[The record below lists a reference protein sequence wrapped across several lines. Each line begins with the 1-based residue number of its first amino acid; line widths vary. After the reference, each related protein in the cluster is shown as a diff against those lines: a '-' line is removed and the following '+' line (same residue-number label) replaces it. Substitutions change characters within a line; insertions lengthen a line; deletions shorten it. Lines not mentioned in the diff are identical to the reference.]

1 MFRLSRVASPACLA
15 GLLVAGALPGVPA
28 DAVAA
33 QAPDAPDARAFLDTY
48 CVACHNARL
57 RTAGLVLDEDERD
70 VAAIGAGAETWEKV
84 ARKLRSGAMP
94 PPDRRRPDPPVLD
107 AFVGWLESEL
117 DRAAA
122 AHPNP
127 GRTAD
132 HRLNR
137 FEYGNA
143 IRDLLALEIDAAALL
158 PADESDHGFD
168 NIADVL
174 SMSPTLLG
182 RYLFAAR
189 RVSQLAVGDPTRGPT
204 IETFDLSRGLRQNE
218 RMSEDLPYG
227 TRGGAIVRHY
237 FPLDGDYVVKIRL
250 GRNFTN
256 SQIRAIATREEID
269 VLLDGAIVS
278 RLTIGGECSDSED
291 PHCMGTGIYRTSPY
305 HLTADDALEVRFPA
319 SAGMHDLG
327 VAFVRKSVL
336 TEGPAPALLPPRH
349 TSSTY
354 EAPRMDV
361 DTIRL
366 EGPFDPTGPGDTPS
380 RRRIFLC
387 RPDGAADEEPCAKRI
402 LGALARRAYRQPVSE
417 ADVETLL
424 AFYRSGRREGG
435 FERGIQEALARLLVS
450 PQFLFRIER
459 DPEELVAGGV
469 YRIGDFDL
477 ASRLSFFLWS
487 SVPDDEL
494 LDVAAAGTLRDPG
507 VLEAQVQRMLADPRA
522 TALARS
528 FGGQWL
534 HIRNL
539 RAVDPDANAYPE
551 FDDNLRDAF
560 ERETELFLESQIRD
574 DRPLE
579 ELLTARYTFLNER
592 LARFYGVRNVYGAHF
607 RRVPMPD
614 PNRAGLLGHG
624 SILTVTSY
632 ATRTSPVVRGKYL
645 LDNIL
650 GAPPPPPPPN
660 VPALEEA
667 AGGEEPASMREL
679 MAAHRRNAVCATCH
693 RRMDPLGFALEN
705 FDGIG
710 RWRTSDG
717 ASPIDASGVLPDGT
731 SFDGPASFREALV
744 QRREE
749 FVRTFTEKLL
759 TYALGRPVGY
769 HDMPAVRAILRAA
782 APGGYRWSSLI
793 LGIVES
799 PPFQMRTA
807 READAG
813 ASEAA
818 VGQVASALHV
828 LRRRLLAARSP
839 LGLAPA
845 RLTGA
850 YSPPWM

>member
-1 MFRLSRVASPACLA
+1 MARLSRVASQACIG
-15 GLLVAGALPGVPA
+15 GLLVTLAVS
-28 DAVAA
+28 DAAASVEANAAA
-33 QAPDAPDARAFLDTY
+33 QQAAAAPHAASAAPDAPDAHAFLDAY
-48 CVACHNARL
+48 CLACHNERL
-57 RTAGLVLDEDERD
+57 RTAGLVLEGRD
-70 VAAIGAGAETWEKV
+70 VAHVGGDAETWEKV

-94 PPDRRRPDPPVLD
+94 PPERRRPDPAALD
-107 AFVGWLESEL
+107 AFVGWLEGEL
-117 DRAAA
+117 DREAA
-122 AHPNP
+122 AHPKP
-127 GRTAD
+127 GRIAD

-143 IRDLLALEIDAAALL
+143 VRDLLDLEIDAAALL

-189 RVSQLAVGDPTRGPT
+189 RISQLAVGDPTIGPAV
-204 IETFDLSRGLRQNE
+204 ETFDLSRGLRQDD
-218 RMSEDLPYG
+218 RMHEDLPYG
-227 TRGGAIVRHY
+227 TRGGALVRHY

-256 SQIRAIATREEID
+256 SRIRAIDTREEID

-278 RLTIGGECSDSED
+278 RFTIGGECVDSDD
-291 PHCMGTGIYRTSPY
+291 AHCARSGIYRTSPY
-305 HLTADDALEVRFPA
+305 HLTADDALELRFAA

-327 VAFVRKSVL
+327 VTFVRKSVL
-336 TEGPAPALLPPRH
+336 TEGPAPTLLPPRH

-361 DTIRL
+361 DAIRL

-380 RRRIFLC
+380 RRRIFVC
-387 RPDGAADEEPCAKRI
+387 RPDGATGDEACARRI
-402 LGALARRAYRQPVSE
+402 LGGLARRAYRRPASDT
-417 ADVETLL
+417 DVDTLL
-424 AFYRSGRREGG
+424 AFYRSGREEGG

-459 DPEELVAGGV
+459 DPEGTAAGGV
-469 YRIGDFDL
+469 HPIGDLDL

-487 SVPDDEL
+487 SIPDAAL
-494 LDVAAAGTLRDPG
+494 LDAASAGTLRRPE
-507 VLEAQVQRMLADPRA
+507 VLEAQVRRMLADRRA
-522 TALARS
+522 AALARN

-539 RAVDPDANAYPE
+539 RAVDPDASAYPD
-551 FDDNLRDAF
+551 FDDNLRAAF
-560 ERETELFLESQIRD
+560 ERETELFLESQLRD

-679 MAAHRRNAVCATCH
+679 MAAHRRNAACATCH

-710 RWRTSDG
+710 RWRTMDG
-717 ASPIDASGVLPDGT
+717 TTPIDASGALPDGT
-731 SFDGPASFREALV
+731 AFDGPAEFRDALV
-744 QRREE
+744 ERRGE

-759 TYALGRPVGY
+759 TYALGRPVGP
-769 HDMPAVRAILRAA
+769 HDMPAVRAVLHAA
-782 APGGYRWSSLI
+782 EPGGYRWSSLI

-799 PPFQMRTA
+799 APFRMRAA
-807 READAG
+807 RAEAAGGPLAGRPDAG
-813 ASEAA
+813 RPGADGPEAGRSE
-818 VGQVASALHV
+818 GD
-828 LRRRLLAARSP
+828 RRVQ
-839 LGLAPA
+839 
-845 RLTGA
+845 
-850 YSPPWM
+850 

>member
-1 MFRLSRVASPACLA
+1 MRKVSLVAPEACLA
-15 GLLVAGALPGVPA
+15 PLLVAGILTIAPVNA
-28 DAVAA
+28 AA
-33 QAPDAPDARAFLDTY
+33 QQPAAPPHAAAIAAPVAPDADAFLDRY
-48 CVACHNARL
+48 CVACHNERL
-57 RTAGLVLDEDERD
+57 RTASLVLEGRD
-70 VAAIGAGAETWEKV
+70 VERIGDDAETWEKV

-94 PPDRRRPDPPVLD
+94 PPERRRPDAATLD
-107 AFVGWLESEL
+107 AFVGWLEAEL
-117 DRAAA
+117 DREAAT
-122 AHPNP
+122 HPQP
-127 GRTAD
+127 GRVAD

-143 IRDLLALEIDAAALL
+143 VRDLLDLEIDAAALL

-189 RVSQLAVGDPTRGPT
+189 RISQLAVGDPSAGPAV
-204 IETFDLSRGLRQNE
+204 ETFDLSRGLRQDG
-218 RMSEDLPYG
+218 RMHEDLPYG
-227 TRGGAIVRHY
+227 TRGGALIRHY

-256 SQIRAIATREEID
+256 SRIRAIDTREEID
-269 VLLDGAIVS
+269 VLLDGAIVT
-278 RLTIGGECSDSED
+278 RLAIGGECADSDD
-291 PHCMGTGIYRTSPY
+291 PHCARSGIYRTSPY

-336 TEGPAPALLPPRH
+336 TEGPAPTLLPPRH

-366 EGPFDPTGPGDTPS
+366 EGPFDATGPGDTAS
-380 RRRIFLC
+380 RRRIFVC
-387 RPDGAADEEPCAKRI
+387 HPDGAADEEPCARRI
-402 LGALARRAYRQPVSE
+402 LGALARRAYRRPASD
-417 ADVETLL
+417 ADVDTLL
-424 AFYRSGRREGG
+424 AFYRSGRQEGD

-459 DPEELVAGGV
+459 DPASVPADGV
-469 YRIGDFDL
+469 YAVGDLDL

-487 SVPDDEL
+487 SIPDEAL
-494 LDVAAAGTLRDPG
+494 LDAAAAGTLRDPD
-507 VLEAQVQRMLADPRA
+507 VLEAQVRRMLADRRAAALPRN
-522 TALARS
+522 

-534 HIRNL
+534 HLRNL
-539 RAVDPDANAYPE
+539 RAVDPDASAYPE
-551 FDDNLRDAF
+551 FDDNLRLAF
-560 ERETELFLESQIRD
+560 ERETELFLESQMRD
-574 DRPLE
+574 DRPLA

-592 LARFYGVRNVYGAHF
+592 LARFYGVRSVYGAHF
-607 RRVPMPD
+607 RRVPLTD

-624 SILTVTSY
+624 SVLTVTSY

-679 MAAHRRNAVCATCH
+679 MAAHRRNAACATCH

-710 RWRTSDG
+710 RWRTMDG
-717 ASPIDASGVLPDGT
+717 ATPIDASGALPDGT
-731 SFDGPASFREALV
+731 AFDGPAEFRAALV
-744 QRREE
+744 ERREE

-759 TYALGRPVGY
+759 TYALGRPVG
-769 HDMPAVRAILRAA
+769 HQDMPAVRAILRAA
-782 APGGYRWSSLI
+782 EPGGYRWSSLI
-793 LGIVES
+793 LGVVDS
-799 PPFQMRTA
+799 PPFRMR
-807 READAG
+807 
-813 ASEAA
+813 
-818 VGQVASALHV
+818 
-828 LRRRLLAARSP
+828 AARVDSA
-839 LGLAPA
+839 GSEGERRAQ
-845 RLTGA
+845 
-850 YSPPWM
+850 

>member
-1 MFRLSRVASPACLA
+1 MSRRLRVASQACIG
-15 GLLVAGALPGVPA
+15 GLLVAVAMAGAAAAAGV
-28 DAVAA
+28 VAA
-33 QAPDAPDARAFLDTY
+33 APGGQEPAAPAHAGPAAAPDAPGGRAFLDTY
-48 CVACHNARL
+48 CVACHNARV
-57 RTAGLVLDEDERD
+57 RTAGLVLDEDTRD
-70 VAAIGAGAETWEKV
+70 VAHVARDAATWEKV

-94 PPDRRRPDPPVLD
+94 PPGRRRPDPPVLD
-107 AFVGWLESEL
+107 AFVGWLEGEL
-117 DRAAA
+117 DGEAA
-122 AHPNP
+122 AHPKP
-127 GRTAD
+127 GRLAD

-143 IRDLLALEIDAAALL
+143 VRDLLDLEIDAAALL

-174 SMSPTLLG
+174 SMSPALLG

-189 RVSQLAVGDPTRGPT
+189 RISQLAVGDPTIGPSV
-204 IETFDLSRGLRQNE
+204 ETFDVSRGLRQDE

-227 TRGGAIVRHY
+227 TRGGTLIRHY

-256 SQIRAIATREEID
+256 SRIRAIDTREEID

-278 RLTIGGECSDSED
+278 RFTIGGECLDSDD
-291 PHCMGTGIYRTSPY
+291 PDCVRSGIYRTSPY
-305 HLTADDALEVRFPA
+305 HLTADDVLEVRFSA

-380 RRRIFLC
+380 RRRILAC
-387 RPDGAADEEPCAKRI
+387 RPDGAADEEPCARRI
-402 LGALARRAYRQPVSE
+402 LGALARRAYRRPVSDG
-417 ADVETLL
+417 DVETLL
-424 AFYRSGRREGG
+424 AFYRSGREQGG
-435 FERGIQEALARLLVS
+435 FERGIQEGLARLLVS

-459 DPEELVAGGV
+459 DPEEVAAGGV
-469 YRIGDFDL
+469 YPISDLDL

-487 SVPDDEL
+487 SIPDDEL
-494 LDVAAAGTLRDPG
+494 LDAAAAGTLGDPN
-507 VLEAQVQRMLADPRA
+507 VLDAQVRRMLADRRA
-522 TALARS
+522 TALARN

-539 RAVDPDANAYPE
+539 RAIDPDASAYPE

-560 ERETELFLESQIRD
+560 ARETELFLESQMRD
-574 DRPLE
+574 DRPLQ

-607 RRVPMPD
+607 RRAPMPD

-660 VPALEEA
+660 VPPLEEA
-667 AGGEEPASMREL
+667 AGGEEPVSMREL
-679 MAAHRRNAVCATCH
+679 MAAHRRNAACATCH

-710 RWRTSDG
+710 RWRTMDG

-731 SFDGPASFREALV
+731 AFDGPAAFRDALV
-744 QRREE
+744 GRRGE

-759 TYALGRPVGY
+759 TYALGRPVGH

-782 APGGYRWSSLI
+782 EPGGYRWSALI
-793 LGIVES
+793 RGIVES
-799 PPFQMRTA
+799 PPFRQRVARTTA
-807 READAG
+807 
-813 ASEAA
+813 AS
-818 VGQVASALHV
+818 
-828 LRRRLLAARSP
+828 RSE
-839 LGLAPA
+839 GDG
-845 RLTGA
+845 RVQ
-850 YSPPWM
+850 

>member
-1 MFRLSRVASPACLA
+1 MSRLSRVASQACIGGLFVAIAMPGFAVGIEATAPGAQQPAPPHSTA
-15 GLLVAGALPGVPA
+15 APA
-28 DAVAA
+28 
-33 QAPDAPDARAFLDTY
+33 APDGPDARAFLDTY
-48 CVACHNARL
+48 CLACHNERL
-57 RTAGLVLDEDERD
+57 RTAGLVLEGRD
-70 VAAIGAGAETWEKV
+70 IGHVGGDAETWEKV

-94 PPDRRRPDPPVLD
+94 PPERRRPDPATLG
-107 AFVGWLESEL
+107 AFVGWLEGEL
-117 DRAAA
+117 DRDAA
-122 AHPNP
+122 AHPRP
-127 GRTAD
+127 GRIAD

-143 IRDLLALEIDAAALL
+143 VRDLLDLEIDAAALL

-189 RVSQLAVGDPTRGPT
+189 RISQLAVGDRTIGPAV
-204 IETFDLSRGLRQNE
+204 ETFDLSRGLRQDE

-227 TRGGAIVRHY
+227 TRGGALIRHH

-256 SQIRAIATREEID
+256 SRIRAIDTREEID

-278 RLTIGGECSDSED
+278 RFTIGGECVDSDD
-291 PHCMGTGIYRTSPY
+291 AHCARSGIYRTAPY
-305 HLTADDALEVRFPA
+305 HLTADDALELRFTA

-336 TEGPAPALLPPRH
+336 TEGPAPTLLPPRH

-380 RRRIFLC
+380 RRRIFVC
-387 RPDGAADEEPCAKRI
+387 RPAGAADEEPCARRI
-402 LGALARRAYRQPVSE
+402 LEALARRAYRRTAS
-417 ADVETLL
+417 DGDIETLL
-424 AFYRSGRREGG
+424 GFYRAGRREGD

-450 PQFLFRIER
+450 PRFLFRIER
-459 DPEELVAGGV
+459 DPEGIAAGGA
-469 YRIGDFDL
+469 YPIGDLDL

-487 SVPDDEL
+487 SIPDDAL
-494 LDVAAAGTLRDPG
+494 LDAAVAGTLRDPD
-507 VLEAQVQRMLADPRA
+507 VLEAQVRRMLADPRA
-522 TALARS
+522 AALAHN

-539 RAVDPDANAYPE
+539 RAVDPDASAYPD
-551 FDDNLRDAF
+551 FDDNLREAF
-560 ERETELFLESQIRD
+560 ERETELFLESQMRE

-592 LARFYGVRNVYGAHF
+592 LARFYGVPHVYGAHF

-679 MAAHRRNAVCATCH
+679 MAAHRRNAACATCH

-710 RWRTSDG
+710 RWRTMEG
-717 ASPIDASGVLPDGT
+717 TSPIDASGELPDGT
-731 SFDGPASFREALV
+731 AFDGPAEFRAALV
-744 QRREE
+744 ERRAE

-759 TYALGRPVGY
+759 TYALGRPVGH

-782 APGGYRWSSLI
+782 EPDGYRWSSLI

-799 PPFQMRTA
+799 APFRMR
-807 READAG
+807 
-813 ASEAA
+813 
-818 VGQVASALHV
+818 
-828 LRRRLLAARSP
+828 AAR
-839 LGLAPA
+839 AE
-845 RLTGA
+845 TGGSEGERRA
-850 YSPPWM
+850 Q

>member
-1 MFRLSRVASPACLA
+1 MSKTSRVTRRACVV
-15 GLLVAGALPGVPA
+15 GLLAASALMGVSAGAAAPGEPA
-28 DAVAA
+28 AFA
-33 QAPDAPDARAFLDTY
+33 QAATAATPDASDARAFLGAH
-48 CVACHNARL
+48 CLACHNERL
-57 RTAGLVLDEDERD
+57 RTAGLVLEGRD
-70 VAAIGAGAETWEKV
+70 VGHVAGDAETWEKV

-94 PPDRRRPDPPVLD
+94 PPERRRPEPAALD
-107 AFVGWLESEL
+107 AFVGWLEGEL
-117 DRAAA
+117 DREAA
-122 AHPNP
+122 AHPRP
-127 GRTAD
+127 GRIAD

-143 IRDLLALEIDAAALL
+143 VRDLLDLEIDAAALL

-189 RVSQLAVGDPTRGPT
+189 RISQLAVGDPTVGPAV
-204 IETFDLSRGLRQNE
+204 ETFDLSRGLRQDE

-227 TRGGAIVRHY
+227 TRGGALIRHY

-256 SQIRAIATREEID
+256 SRIRAIDTREEID

-278 RLTIGGECSDSED
+278 RFTIGGECVDSDE
-291 PHCMGTGIYRTSPY
+291 PHCARSGIYRTAPY
-305 HLTADDALEVRFPA
+305 HLTADDALELRFTA

-336 TEGPAPALLPPRH
+336 TEGMAPTLLPPRH

-380 RRRIFLC
+380 RRRIFVC
-387 RPDGAADEEPCAKRI
+387 RPAGAADEEPCARRI
-402 LGALARRAYRQPVSE
+402 LEALARRAYRRPAS
-417 ADVETLL
+417 DGDIETLL
-424 AFYRSGRREGG
+424 GFYRAGRREGD

-450 PQFLFRIER
+450 PRFLFRIER
-459 DPEELVAGGV
+459 DAEGIAAGGA
-469 YRIGDFDL
+469 YPIGDLDL

-487 SVPDDEL
+487 SIPDDAL
-494 LDVAAAGTLRDPG
+494 LDAAAAGTLRDPD
-507 VLEAQVQRMLADPRA
+507 VLEAQVRRMLADPRA
-522 TALARS
+522 AALARN

-539 RAVDPDANAYPE
+539 RAVDPDASAYPD
-551 FDDNLRDAF
+551 FDDNLREAF
-560 ERETELFLESQIRD
+560 ERETELFLESQMRD

-592 LARFYGVRNVYGAHF
+592 LARFYGVPHVYGAHF

-632 ATRTSPVVRGKYL
+632 STRTSPVVRGKYL

-679 MAAHRRNAVCATCH
+679 MAAHRRNAACATCH

-710 RWRTSDG
+710 RWRTMDG
-717 ASPIDASGVLPDGT
+717 TTPIDASGALPDGT
-731 SFDGPASFREALV
+731 AFDGPAEFRAALV
-744 QRREE
+744 ERRAE

-759 TYALGRPVGY
+759 TYALGRPVGH
-769 HDMPAVRAILRAA
+769 HDMPDVRAILRAA
-782 APGGYRWSSLI
+782 EPGGYRWSSLI

-799 PPFQMRTA
+799 APFRMRAA
-807 READAG
+807 RAGTAG
-813 ASEAA
+813 AEEE
-818 VGQVASALHV
+818 
-828 LRRRLLAARSP
+828 RRVQ
-839 LGLAPA
+839 
-845 RLTGA
+845 
-850 YSPPWM
+850 